1 MVVAPEFAHERTRVL
16 LPLMRY
22 IYEYAARYF
31 DLRFLVIGASPLHIV
46 EYEAVLGFKALPALK
61 RPHVVFDK
69 QPMAMAAA
77 LELRKVP
84 EWLREQYGH
93 LSIEQNLYA
102 YFVEARFDN
111 LLFPGV
117 RYDGSSVSG
126 MAPELVDEFFNR
138 RTNIFAE
145 LESIRRSKWLTDDE
159 IALIWS
165 MRDAGRTTRDI
176 AAAIGRSKD
185 TVYHVLRQKTYQ
197 NDRHRP
203 SRATKPRKAVRKHH
217 SRWLPGEKAQDI
229 YDFLKAGYPNVDVA
243 WAVGCSIS
251 TVQRHKTAMRE
262 QQKVALI

>member
-1 MVVAPEFAHERTRVL
+1 MHRLFTPTTVENVVDHINRKKLDNRRGNLRICSAQENSANKPAQENNVCGYRGVCQNIDKRWIAQINKDGQATFLGSYNTAEEAANAYDSAAAVL
-16 LPLMRY
+16 Y
-22 IYEYAARYF
+22 GEYAWRN
-31 DLRFLVIGASPLHIV
+31 IPGMPL
-46 EYEAVLGFKALPALK
+46 
-61 RPHVVFDK
+61 
-69 QPMAMAAA
+69 
-77 LELRKVP
+77 
-84 EWLREQYGH
+84 
-93 LSIEQNLYA
+93 
-102 YFVEARFDN
+102 
-111 LLFPGV
+111 
-117 RYDGSSVSG
+117 
-126 MAPELVDEFFNR
+126 